1 MEEPAH
7 TEVRVVVPGEHTMLS
22 ILGEHDRFLRT
33 IEDAFDVGV
42 AVRGN
47 EITITGSRE
56 EAGRVSTL
64 FEELIDLVRGGQAL
78 DPDQVGK
85 SIEIVK
91 EYPDIQ
97 ASEVFGDRVFSGRGR
112 QVRPKSLGQK
122 TYVDAIRDNTVVLAI
137 GPAGTG
143 KTYLAVAAAVQSLQD
158 AQTRRIILTRPA
170 VEAGEKLGY
179 LPGDILAKVDPYLR
193 PLYDSLY
200 DMMDPGDVQKLI
212 SRGTIEIAP
221 LAYMRGRTLN
231 DSFVLLDEAQ
241 NTSPEQMKMF
251 LTRIGF
257 GSKAV
262 VNGDVTQI
270 DLPPDRQSGL
280 VHVEGVLR
288 GIPGIA
294 FVHLDGKD
302 VVRHEIVKR
311 IIEAY
316 GRYEAAGEGGAG
328 PAAEEAQA
336 SV

>member
-1 MEEPAH
+1 
-7 TEVRVVVPGEHTMLS
+7 MLA

-33 IEDAFDVGV
+33 IEDAFDVAV

-47 EITITGSRE
+47 EITIKGNRE
-56 EAGRVSTL
+56 EAERVSTL
-64 FEELIDLVRGGQAL
+64 FEELIDLVRGGHTL

-85 SIEIVK
+85 SIQLVK
-91 EYPDIQ
+91 ERPDLQ
-97 ASEVFGDRVFSGRGR
+97 ASQVFGDRVFSGRGR
-112 QVRPKSLGQK
+112 QVRPKSIGQK
-122 TYVDAIRDNTVVLAI
+122 AYVDAIRDNTVVFAI

-143 KTYLAVAAAVQSLQD
+143 KTYLAVAAAVQALQD
-158 AQTRRIILTRPA
+158 GQTRRIILTRPA

-200 DMMDPGDVQKLI
+200 DIMDPGEVQKLI

-270 DLPPDRQSGL
+270 DLPAGHRSGL
-280 VHVEGVLR
+280 VHVEGVLA
-288 GIPGIA
+288 GVPGIA

-316 GRYEAAGEGGAG
+316 DRYEAAEKGKFMARLNGDPEVSA
-328 PAAEEAQA
+328 
-336 SV
+336 

>member
-1 MEEPAH
+1 M
-7 TEVRVVVPGEHTMLS
+7 MLA

-42 AVRGN
+42 VVRGN
-47 EITITGSRE
+47 EITLTGSRE
-56 EAGRVSTL
+56 ETSRVATL
-64 FEELIDLVRGGQAL
+64 FEELIDLVRQGNTL
-78 DPDQVGK
+78 DPDQVGR

-91 EYPDIQ
+91 ERPDLQ
-97 ASEVFGDRVFSGRGR
+97 ASRVLGDRVFSGRGR
-112 QVRPKSLGQK
+112 QVRPKSVGQK
-122 TYVDAIRDNTVVLAI
+122 AYVDAIRDNTVVFAI

-158 AQTRRIILTRPA
+158 GQTRRIILTRPA

-200 DMMDPGDVQKLI
+200 DMMDPGEVQKLI

-262 VNGDVTQI
+262 VNGDTTQI
-270 DLPPDRQSGL
+270 DLPAGQQSGL
-280 VHVEGVLR
+280 VHVEGVLS
-288 GIPGIA
+288 GVPGIA
-294 FVHLDGKD
+294 FVHLGGQD
-302 VVRHEIVKR
+302 VVRHEIVKQ

-316 GRYEAAGEGGAG
+316 SRYEAAEKSEAG
-328 PAAEEAQA
+328 RVQRRAKAL
-336 SV
+336 S